1 MKPLLTLCMIALTG
15 CVQMQP
21 NDLFSRASA
30 PVSVQASAQDAY
42 VNGNLALRR
51 DDLDTAIAAY
61 RKALAETPNLFE
73 ARYNLGIAL
82 LKQAHSEFLL
92 YAGLAPNT
100 AALEPIAPML
110 RCLEAYVGQGAP
122 GVCDAAR

>member
-1 MKPLLTLCMIALTG
+1 MKQLPILSALVLAG

-21 NDLFSRASA
+21 NDLLSTALA
-30 PVSVQASAQDAY
+30 PVSVQATAQDAY

-51 DDLDTAIAAY
+51 DDLETAVAAY
-61 RKALAETPNLFE
+61 RQALTETPNLFE

-82 LKQAHSEFLL
+82 LKQAHHEFLL

-100 AALEPIAPML
+100 EALEPIAPML
-110 RCLEAYVGQGAP
+110 QCLEAYVGQGVS
-122 GVCDAAR
+122 GVCDASR

>member
-1 MKPLLTLCMIALTG
+1 MRVSFLLCVFGISG

-21 NDLFSRASA
+21 HALLTETTPPSRVTSETQ
-30 PVSVQASAQDAY
+30 SAY
-42 VNGNLALRR
+42 VAGNLALRR
-51 DDLDTAIAAY
+51 DDLETAIAAY
-61 RKALAETPNLFE
+61 RQALIDTPNLFE

-92 YAGLAPNT
+92 YAGLAPDT

-110 RCLEAYVGQGAP
+110 RCLEAYVGQGVP
-122 GVCDAAR
+122 EVCDAR